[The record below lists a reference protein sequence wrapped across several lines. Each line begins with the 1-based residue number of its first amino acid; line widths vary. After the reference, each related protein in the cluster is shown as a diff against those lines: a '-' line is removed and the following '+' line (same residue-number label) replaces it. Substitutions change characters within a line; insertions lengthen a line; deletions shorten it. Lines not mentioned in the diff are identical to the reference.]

1 MRPCK
6 KVKRIAKLHYLATRE
21 MKVIFSSKVVV
32 GEWFGMR
39 ILMYSDNFVFRKRKA
54 KSLRMR
60 LALRY

>member
-32 GEWFGMR
+32 GE
-39 ILMYSDNFVFRKRKA
+39 
-54 KSLRMR
+54 
-60 LALRY
+60 